1 MSNTSKESLQ
11 QYRAQLGTEF
21 GTAFHGLF
29 NDWALG
35 LMRLKEFRELF
46 SCKEDVALL
55 NRLTGGSFTWDIQHI
70 FWDDLLL
77 RVCRLTDPPR
87 SAGKL
92 NLSIARLPSFV
103 KKKDPKLC
111 QEVEIYIASAVK
123 KAQFARDWRNRR
135 ISHSD
140 WDRVMERGDP
150 LAQATL
156 KQVGSA
162 LDAVHRVLNTVSSG
176 LLKVEISNTVIVSH
190 RAREFLSS
198 ARQLVESVKF
208 IDRLID
214 SKGETASTDFNAAR
228 TFLRK
233 LGSEPTEE
241 DELVLRVIE
250 LRETSRRF
258 T

>member
-1 MSNTSKESLQ
+1 MSKTSKEMLQ
-11 QYRAQLGTEF
+11 QYRTQLGTEF

-29 NDWALG
+29 NDWSLG
-35 LMRLKEFRELF
+35 LLRLTEYRELF
-46 SCKEDVALL
+46 GRREDVALF
-55 NRLTGGSFTWDIQHI
+55 NKLTGGSFTWDIQHI

-92 NLSIARLPSFV
+92 NLSITRLPAFV
-103 KKKDPKLC
+103 EKKDPKLC
-111 QEVEIYIASAVK
+111 QKVQAYVNGAVK
-123 KAQFARDWRNRR
+123 KAEFARDWRNRR

-140 WDRVMERGDP
+140 WDRVMQRGDP
-150 LAQATL
+150 LAKATL

-162 LDAVHRVLNTVSSG
+162 LDAIHTVLNMVSLG
-176 LLKVEISNTVIVSH
+176 LLKVQIANNVH
-190 RAREFLSS
+190 YPPRAREFLYS
-198 ARQLVESVKF
+198 AQQLVEAVRF
-208 IDRLID
+208 IDKLID
-214 SKGETASTDFNAAR
+214 SKGETDSTDFNTAR

-233 LGSEPTEE
+233 LGCGPTEE
-241 DELVLRVIE
+241 EELVLRIIE